1 MSWLRTA
8 MNKAA
13 EVGGKNNLSR
23 TVKNYAGTVVQ
34 HAGQAVVGG
43 AKLFQDRIVSR
54 TKSLNFTKFV
64 IYFAEVKFIFKDR
77 VRF

>member
-1 MSWLRTA
+1 

-13 EVGGKNNLSR
+13 EVGGKNNLSH

-34 HAGQAVVGG
+34 HAGQAVVEG

-54 TKSLNFTKFV
+54 TKSLSLTKFV
-64 IYFAEVKFIFKDR
+64 IPMPIFSSFCQGWIYFQGAG
-77 VRF
+77 